1 MEDPLPEELIPSPRL
16 KLDMVIVVSLMI
28 WLFATLEEAA
38 LLVPD
43 VLETGSVKVISS
55 AKLLKLKSKA
65 AYNKKYWVKLKIFLI

>member
-1 MEDPLPEELIPSPRL
+1 
-16 KLDMVIVVSLMI
+16 MI

-43 VLETGSVKVISS
+43 VLKTSAVRVISS

-65 AYNKKYWVKLKIFLI
+65 TYNKKYWDKLKIFLI